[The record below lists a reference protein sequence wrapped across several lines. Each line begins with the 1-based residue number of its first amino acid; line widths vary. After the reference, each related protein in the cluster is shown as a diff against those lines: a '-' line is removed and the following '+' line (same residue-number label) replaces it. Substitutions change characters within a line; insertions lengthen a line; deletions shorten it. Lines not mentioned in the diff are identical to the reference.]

1 MDLQTSV
8 RTCLQKYATFKG
20 RAARSEMWWF
30 FFATTIGIVILT
42 AFDVAVF
49 SGIAEEI
56 GVFATIFSFATM
68 IPSIAVG
75 TRRLHDLDRSGWW
88 QLLWFVPIV
97 GWLVLLYFFVIKGT
111 AGDNRFGEE
120 TNA

>member
-1 MDLQTSV
+1 
-8 RTCLQKYATFKG
+8 
-20 RAARSEMWWF
+20 MWWF
-30 FFATTIGIVILT
+30 FLATTIGIVILT
-42 AFDVAVF
+42 AVDVAIF
-49 SGIAEEI
+49 SSIAQEI

-68 IPSIAVG
+68 LPSIAVG

-97 GWLVLLYFFVIKGT
+97 GWLVVLYFFVIKGT
-111 AGDNRFGEE
+111 AGNNRFGVE